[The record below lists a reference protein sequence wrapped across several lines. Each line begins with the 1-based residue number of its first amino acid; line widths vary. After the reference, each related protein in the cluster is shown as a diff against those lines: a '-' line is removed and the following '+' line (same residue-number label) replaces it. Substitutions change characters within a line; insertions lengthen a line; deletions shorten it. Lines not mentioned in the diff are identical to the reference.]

1 MNNSYWF
8 SRNIYVQ
15 ILILSISKY
24 FAAQL
29 NYYLL
34 FIENHIIYMLITIY
48 LVKIRY
54 AKSIRYSYK
63 TKCYLEFI
71 I

>member
-1 MNNSYWF
+1 MNISYRF
-8 SRNIYVQ
+8 SRNIYVK
-15 ILILSISKY
+15 ILIFLISKY
-24 FAAQL
+24 FVAQL

-34 FIENHIIYMLITIY
+34 FIENLIIYMLITIY
-48 LVKIRY
+48 AKGIRY
-54 AKSIRYSYK
+54 FYK

>member
-1 MNNSYWF
+1 MNISYWF

-24 FAAQL
+24 FVAQL

-34 FIENHIIYMLITIY
+34 FIENHIT
-48 LVKIRY
+48 Y

>member
-1 MNNSYWF
+1 MNISYRF
-8 SRNIYVQ
+8 SRNIYVK
-15 ILILSISKY
+15 ILIFLISKY

-34 FIENHIIYMLITIY
+34 FIENLIIYMLITIMKIKY
-48 LVKIRY
+48 AKGIRY
-54 AKSIRYSYK
+54 FYK

>member
-1 MNNSYWF
+1 MNISYRF
-8 SRNIYVQ
+8 SRNIYVK
-15 ILILSISKY
+15 ILIFLISKY
-24 FAAQL
+24 FVAQL

-34 FIENHIIYMLITIY
+34 FIENLIIYMLITIKY
-48 LVKIRY
+48 AKGIRY
-54 AKSIRYSYK
+54 FYK

>member
-24 FAAQL
+24 FVAQL

-34 FIENHIIYMLITIY
+34 FIENHTIDKRMLK
-48 LVKIRY
+48 V
-54 AKSIRYSYK
+54 
-63 TKCYLEFI
+63 
-71 I
+71 

>member
-1 MNNSYWF
+1 MNISYRF
-8 SRNIYVQ
+8 SRNIYVK
-15 ILILSISKY
+15 ILIFLISKY
-24 FAAQL
+24 FVAQL

-34 FIENHIIYMLITIY
+34 FIENLIIYMLITI
-48 LVKIRY
+48 KY
-54 AKSIRYSYK
+54 AKGIIYFYK